1 MRSRRT
7 RLQTAG
13 VFGQDGRMPGSLPLR
28 LVAIGSLVALAAPRE
43 AGAQLF
49 QASSGFAFAAFTENS
64 ASVTETPGP
73 DRLDVTLGATANEV
87 QDLDDD
93 QYLDDFKWEAMMLGT
108 GSVTWG
114 SASGTLSLETSAT
127 PQAAQPAP
135 GGALQPMLNL
145 GNAQAGGTVYL
156 RFTELG
162 LITSQT
168 LAAGSPVTVDL
179 NCHVDALGFVSG
191 SIDPPN
197 ETRVGANGECR
208 VINNSGGF
216 LTEVL
221 VGPNEIE
228 TKSLAAVVGDQLAI
242 EGVFRFVGEA
252 YAGAALCCM
261 EYIGDAD
268 AGIDA
273 SGGLW
278 LGMPAGTSLTT
289 PSGHDYTVPVP
300 ESGVTTGATAAG
312 LVLLGLRWLVV
323 RYATLR
329 FP

>member
-1 MRSRRT
+1 
-7 RLQTAG
+7 
-13 VFGQDGRMPGSLPLR
+13 MPGSLSWR
-28 LVAIGSLVALAAPRE
+28 LVVIGCLVALAAPRE
-43 AGAQLF
+43 AAAQLF
-49 QASSGFAFAAFTENS
+49 QASSGFALADLTEGP
-64 ASVTETPGP
+64 AGVTETPGP
-73 DRLDVTLGATANEV
+73 DRLDVTLGATAEEF

-114 SASGTLSLETSAT
+114 SASGTLSLHTSAT

-135 GGALQPMLNL
+135 GGALQPMVNI

-179 NCHVDALGFVSG
+179 NCRVDTRGFVSG
-191 SIDPPN
+191 TINFPN
-197 ETRVGANGECR
+197 ETRVGASGECR
-208 VINNSGGF
+208 VINNSGGS

-228 TKSLAAVVGDQLAI
+228 TKSLAAAVGDQLAI
-242 EGVFRFVGEA
+242 EGVFRVVGKA

-261 EYIGDAD
+261 EYVGDAD
-268 AGIDA
+268 AGINA

-278 LGMPAGTSLTT
+278 LGMPAGTGLTT

-300 ESGVTTGATAAG
+300 EPGVMPSAIAAG

-323 RYATLR
+323 RSATLR
-329 FP
+329 FS

>member
-1 MRSRRT
+1 M
-7 RLQTAG
+7 A
-13 VFGQDGRMPGSLPLR
+13 GSLPRR
-28 LVAIGSLVALAAPRE
+28 LVVIGCLVALAAARE
-43 AGAQLF
+43 AAAQLS
-49 QASSGFAFAAFTENS
+49 QASSGFALAASTEGPAGIS
-64 ASVTETPGP
+64 ETPGP
-73 DRLDVTLGATANEV
+73 DRLDVTIGAAAEEL

-93 QYLDDFKWEAMMLGT
+93 QYLDDFQWEAMMLGT

-114 SASGTLSLETSAT
+114 SASGTLSLQTSAT

-135 GGALQPMLNL
+135 GGAPQPLVNAA
-145 GNAQAGGTVYL
+145 NAQAGGTVSL

-179 NCHVDALGFVSG
+179 NCRVDTRGFVSG
-191 SIDPPN
+191 SINPPN
-197 ETRVGANGECR
+197 ETRVGASGECR
-208 VINNSGGF
+208 VINNSGGS

-228 TKSLAAVVGDQLAI
+228 TKSLAAAVGDQLAI
-242 EGVFRFVGEA
+242 EGVFRVVGKA

-273 SGGLW
+273 GGGLW
-278 LGMPAGTSLTT
+278 LGMPAGTGLTT

-300 ESGVTTGATAAG
+300 EPGATSSATAAG
-312 LVLLGLRWLVV
+312 VVLLGLRRLVV
-323 RYATLR
+323 SYALR
-329 FP
+329 FS